1 MKGYAN
7 CSDDM
12 LVQAYMEGKDSA
24 FDELLARNQQQ
35 LFDFILALTRD
46 KDKADDLFQETFIR
60 AIVKMKDG
68 QYFNQG
74 KFLYW
79 LMRIA
84 SNLLIDDVRKQKKG
98 QAVNISDDELLTVI
112 DCGHPYKSRE
122 DMLVAEELS
131 GHMRQLMDLL
141 PDEQREV
148 VLMRYYQGLQFKD
161 IAEITNVSINTSLG
175 RMRYAIR
182 NMRRMA
188 KRINLIYYLIV

>member
-84 SNLLIDDVRKQKKG
+84 RNLLVDDVRKQKKG

-188 KRINLIYYLIV
+188 KRINLI

>member
-1 MKGYAN
+1 MKGYAS

-84 SNLLIDDVRKQKKG
+84 RNLLIDDVRKQKKG

-188 KRINLIYYLIV
+188 KRINLI

>member
-84 SNLLIDDVRKQKKG
+84 RNLLIDDVRKQKKG
-98 QAVNISDDELLTVI
+98 QAVNVSDDELLTVI

-188 KRINLIYYLIV
+188 KRINLI

>member
-84 SNLLIDDVRKQKKG
+84 RNLLIDDVRKQKKG
-98 QAVNISDDELLTVI
+98 QAVISA
-112 DCGHPYKSRE
+112 
-122 DMLVAEELS
+122 M
-131 GHMRQLMDLL
+131 
-141 PDEQREV
+141 
-148 VLMRYYQGLQFKD
+148 
-161 IAEITNVSINTSLG
+161 TSC
-175 RMRYAIR
+175 
-182 NMRRMA
+182 
-188 KRINLIYYLIV
+188 

>member
-12 LVQAYMEGKDSA
+12 LVQAYMEDKDSA

-84 SNLLIDDVRKQKKG
+84 RNLLIDDVRKQKKG

-188 KRINLIYYLIV
+188 KRINLI

>member
-84 SNLLIDDVRKQKKG
+84 RNLLIDDVRKQKKG

-131 GHMRQLMDLL
+131 GHMRKLMDLL

-188 KRINLIYYLIV
+188 KRINLI

>member
-12 LVQAYMEGKDSA
+12 LVQAYMEGKVSA

-84 SNLLIDDVRKQKKG
+84 RNLLIDDVRKQKKG

-188 KRINLIYYLIV
+188 KRINLI

>member
-84 SNLLIDDVRKQKKG
+84 RNLLIDDVRKQKKG
-98 QAVNISDDELLTVI
+98 QAVNIRDDELLTVI

-122 DMLVAEELS
+122 DMLVADELS

-188 KRINLIYYLIV
+188 KRINLI

>member
-84 SNLLIDDVRKQKKG
+84 RNLLIDDVRKQKKE

-148 VLMRYYQGLQFKD
+148 VLMCYYQGLQFKD

-188 KRINLIYYLIV
+188 KRINLI

>member
-74 KFLYW
+74 TFLYW

-84 SNLLIDDVRKQKKG
+84 RNLLIDDVRKQKKG

-131 GHMRQLMDLL
+131 GHMRQLMNLL

-188 KRINLIYYLIV
+188 KRINLI

>member
-84 SNLLIDDVRKQKKG
+84 RNLLIDDVRKQKKG

-131 GHMRQLMDLL
+131 GHMRQLMDML

-188 KRINLIYYLIV
+188 KRINLI

>member
-84 SNLLIDDVRKQKKG
+84 RNLLIDDVRKQKKG

-131 GHMRQLMDLL
+131 DHMRQLMDLL

-188 KRINLIYYLIV
+188 KRINLI

>member
-84 SNLLIDDVRKQKKG
+84 RNLLIDDVRKQKKG

-122 DMLVAEELS
+122 DILVAEELS

-188 KRINLIYYLIV
+188 KRINLI

>member
-12 LVQAYMEGKDSA
+12 LVQAYMEGRDSA

-84 SNLLIDDVRKQKKG
+84 RNLLIDDVRKQKKE

-188 KRINLIYYLIV
+188 KRINLI

>member
-84 SNLLIDDVRKQKKG
+84 RNLLIDDVRKQKKG

-131 GHMRQLMDLL
+131 DHMRQLMDLL

-148 VLMRYYQGLQFKD
+148 VLMRYFQGLQFKD

-188 KRINLIYYLIV
+188 KRINLI

>member
-68 QYFNQG
+68 QYYNQG

-84 SNLLIDDVRKQKKG
+84 RNLLIDGVRKQKKG
-98 QAVNISDDELLTVI
+98 LAVNISDDELLTVI
-112 DCGHPYKSRE
+112 DCGHLYKSRE

-131 GHMRQLMDLL
+131 GHMRQLMELL

-188 KRINLIYYLIV
+188 KRINLI

>member
-84 SNLLIDDVRKQKKG
+84 RNLLIDDVRKQKKG
-98 QAVNISDDELLTVI
+98 QAVTISDDELLTVI

-188 KRINLIYYLIV
+188 KRINLI

>member
-68 QYFNQG
+68 QYYNQG

-84 SNLLIDDVRKQKKG
+84 RNLLIDGVRKQKKE

-188 KRINLIYYLIV
+188 KRINLI

>member
-84 SNLLIDDVRKQKKG
+84 RNLLIDDVRKQKKG

-131 GHMRQLMDLL
+131 AHMRQLMDLL

-188 KRINLIYYLIV
+188 KRINLI

>member
-84 SNLLIDDVRKQKKG
+84 RNLLIDDVRKQKKE

-188 KRINLIYYLIV
+188 KRSNLI

>member
-84 SNLLIDDVRKQKKG
+84 RNLLIDDVRKQKKG

-161 IAEITNVSINTSLG
+161 IAEFTNVSINTSLG

-188 KRINLIYYLIV
+188 KRINLI

>member
-84 SNLLIDDVRKQKKG
+84 RNLLIDDVRKQKKG

-122 DMLVAEELS
+122 DMLVAEELC

-188 KRINLIYYLIV
+188 KRINLI

>member
-1 MKGYAN
+1 MKGYAS

-84 SNLLIDDVRKQKKG
+84 RNLLIDDVRKQKKG

-122 DMLVAEELS
+122 DILVAEELS

-188 KRINLIYYLIV
+188 KRINLI

>member
-79 LMRIA
+79 FMRIA
-84 SNLLIDDVRKQKKG
+84 RNLLIDDVRKQKKG

-188 KRINLIYYLIV
+188 KRINLI

>member
-84 SNLLIDDVRKQKKG
+84 RNLLIDDERQQKKG

-122 DMLVAEELS
+122 DMLVAEELC

-188 KRINLIYYLIV
+188 KRINLI

>member
-12 LVQAYMEGKDSA
+12 LVQVYMEGKDSA

-84 SNLLIDDVRKQKKG
+84 RNLLIDDVRKQKKG

-188 KRINLIYYLIV
+188 KRINLI

>member
-84 SNLLIDDVRKQKKG
+84 RNLLIDDVRKQKKG

-112 DCGHPYKSRE
+112 DCGHPYKSME

-188 KRINLIYYLIV
+188 KRINLI

>member
-84 SNLLIDDVRKQKKG
+84 RNLLIDDVRKQKKE

-131 GHMRQLMDLL
+131 GHMRQQMDLL

-188 KRINLIYYLIV
+188 KRINLI

>member
-84 SNLLIDDVRKQKKG
+84 RNLLIDDVRKQKKE

-188 KRINLIYYLIV
+188 KRINLL

>member
-84 SNLLIDDVRKQKKG
+84 RNLLIDDVRKQKKE

-112 DCGHPYKSRE
+112 ECGHPYKSRE

-188 KRINLIYYLIV
+188 KRINLI

>member
-35 LFDFILALTRD
+35 LYDFILALTRD

-84 SNLLIDDVRKQKKG
+84 RNLLIDDVRKQKKG

-188 KRINLIYYLIV
+188 KRINLI

>member
-68 QYFNQG
+68 QYYNQG

-84 SNLLIDDVRKQKKG
+84 RNLLIDDVRKQKKG

-188 KRINLIYYLIV
+188 KRINLI

>member
-84 SNLLIDDVRKQKKG
+84 RNLLIDDVRKQKKE

-188 KRINLIYYLIV
+188 KRINLI

>member
-84 SNLLIDDVRKQKKG
+84 RNLLIDDVRKQKKG
-98 QAVNISDDELLTVI
+98 QTVNISDDELLTVI

-188 KRINLIYYLIV
+188 KRINLI

>member
-1 MKGYAN
+1 MNGYAN

-84 SNLLIDDVRKQKKG
+84 RNLLIDDVRKQKKG

-188 KRINLIYYLIV
+188 KRINLI

>member
-84 SNLLIDDVRKQKKG
+84 RNLLIDDVRKQKKG

-148 VLMRYYQGLQFKD
+148 VLMRYYQGLQFKE

-188 KRINLIYYLIV
+188 KRINLI

>member
-84 SNLLIDDVRKQKKG
+84 RNLLIDDVRKQKKE

-112 DCGHPYKSRE
+112 DCGHPYQSRE

-188 KRINLIYYLIV
+188 KRINLI

>member
-84 SNLLIDDVRKQKKG
+84 RNLLIDDVRKQKKG

-131 GHMRQLMDLL
+131 SHMRQLMDLL

-188 KRINLIYYLIV
+188 KRINLI